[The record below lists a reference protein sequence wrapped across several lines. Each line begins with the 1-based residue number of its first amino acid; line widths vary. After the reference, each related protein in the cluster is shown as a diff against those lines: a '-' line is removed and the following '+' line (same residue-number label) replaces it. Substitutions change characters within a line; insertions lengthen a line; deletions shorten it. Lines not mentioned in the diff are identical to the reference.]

1 MIEVGYITGFMT
13 GISVGKNTI
22 IPGEVEPTEPT
33 EHPTFDATDV
43 SFDSNEF
50 TFDNETT

>member
-1 MIEVGYITGFMT
+1 MNGIFINILRAVQNMLMIVP
-13 GISVGKNTI
+13 SA
-22 IPGEVEPTEPT
+22 PTEPT